1 MHECRIFIFITDLHV
16 LTKAIEVGGKRVF
29 EDDNDLPPMSGPL
42 LEECCQPDEI
52 TIDIEISVK
61 ARVPKEKWRLNHILQ
76 TVGTQC

>member
-1 MHECRIFIFITDLHV
+1 M
-16 LTKAIEVGGKRVF
+16 F